1 LPDLVTIVAWR
12 SCDHTG
18 PVFEGDV
25 LRTELH
31 VEAVH
36 ARDGYQLIDLRA
48 VVHAYPAAD
57 AGDPTAVDKPV
68 LDWRFVALAR

>member
-1 LPDLVTIVAWR
+1 
-12 SCDHTG
+12 
-18 PVFEGDV
+18 
-25 LRTELH
+25 
-31 VEAVH
+31 
-36 ARDGYQLIDLRA
+36 